1 VTVEIPSRRVLILV
15 ASVLVAGAIGI
26 SYAGFTRAPGLHAP
40 PWIAYVLA
48 LIFLVTAARVFEMTS
63 GHAGT
68 GDWFALVFFGAGA
81 VVEWWIAFGADP
93 RWCSS
98 SLGFLSGAAG
108 CRVPFGIAACISSA
122 LALYCSWRFLT
133 RNRGL

>member
-1 VTVEIPSRRVLILV
+1 M

-40 PWIAYVLA
+40 PWIAYTLA
-48 LIFLVTAARVFEMTS
+48 LIFIVTAARVFEMTS

-81 VVEWWIAFGADP
+81 VVEWWIAFGAHP
-93 RWCSS
+93 QSCTS
-98 SLGFLSGAAG
+98 SLGFLASPGGNDG
-108 CRVPFGIAACISSA
+108 CKVPFGIAASISTL
-122 LALYCSWRFLT
+122 LAVYCVWRFV
-133 RNRGL
+133 RGNR

>member
-1 VTVEIPSRRVLILV
+1 M

-98 SLGFLSGAAG
+98 SPRLSRTGLSPNKPYCRLLGKG
-108 CRVPFGIAACISSA
+108 
-122 LALYCSWRFLT
+122 RFRRLQK
-133 RNRGL
+133 RRW

>member
-1 VTVEIPSRRVLILV
+1 VTAEIPSRRVLILL

-26 SYAGFTRAPGLHAP
+26 SYAGFTRAPGLHVP

-48 LIFLVTAARVFEMTS
+48 LIFLVTAARVFEITS
-63 GHAGT
+63 GHPRT

-98 SLGFLSGAAG
+98 SPGFIGGAAG
-108 CRVPFGIAACISSA
+108 CRVPFGIAACVSSA
-122 LALYCSWRFLT
+122 VALGLGWRFL
-133 RNRGL
+133 RRGRRG

>member
-1 VTVEIPSRRVLILV
+1 MAL
-15 ASVLVAGAIGI
+15 VLVAGAIGI

-48 LIFLVTAARVFEMTS
+48 LIFIVTAARVFEMTS
-63 GHAGT
+63 GRAGT

-98 SLGFLSGAAG
+98 SLGFLRG
-108 CRVPFGIAACISSA
+108 CRVPFGIAACISSG
-122 LALYCSWRFLT
+122 LAVYCGRRFLT
-133 RNRGL
+133 KSQGL

>member
-1 VTVEIPSRRVLILV
+1 MASALV
-15 ASVLVAGAIGI
+15 VGAIGI
-26 SYAGFTRAPGLHAP
+26 SYAGFTHAPGLHAP
-40 PWIAYVLA
+40 PWIAYLLA

-63 GHAGT
+63 GRAGT

-98 SLGFLSGAAG
+98 SPGFLGGTGG

-122 LALYCSWRFLT
+122 LALYCGWRLVA
-133 RNRGL
+133 RRGRA

>member
-1 VTVEIPSRRVLILV
+1 VTGETPSRRVLILL

-26 SYAGFTRAPGLHAP
+26 SYAGFTRAPGLHVP
-40 PWIAYVLA
+40 PWIAYMLA
-48 LIFLVTAARVFEMTS
+48 LIFIVTAARVFEITS

-98 SLGFLSGAAG
+98 SLGFLSGTAG

-122 LALYCSWRFLT
+122 LALGLSWRFLA
-133 RNRGL
+133 RGSRA

>member
-1 VTVEIPSRRVLILV
+1 M

-63 GHAGT
+63 GRAGT

-81 VVEWWIAFGADP
+81 VVEWWIAFGADQ

-98 SLGFLSGAAG
+98 SPGFLGGTAG
-108 CRVPFGIAACISSA
+108 CRVPFGIAAAISTA
-122 LALYCSWRFLT
+122 LAVYCWWKLLAGGRAA
-133 RNRGL
+133 

>member
-1 VTVEIPSRRVLILV
+1 M

-63 GHAGT
+63 GRAGT

-98 SLGFLSGAAG
+98 SPGFLGGTAG
-108 CRVPFGIAACISSA
+108 CRVPFGIAAAISTA
-122 LALYCSWRFLT
+122 LAVYCWWKLLAGGRAA
-133 RNRGL
+133 

>member
-1 VTVEIPSRRVLILV
+1 MTVETPSRRVLILM

-26 SYAGFTRAPGLHAP
+26 SYAGFTRASGLHVP

-48 LIFLVTAARVFEMTS
+48 LIFIVTAARVFEMAS

-98 SLGFLSGAAG
+98 SLGFLGASAG
-108 CRVPFGIAACISSA
+108 CRVPFGIAACISSV
-122 LALYCSWRFLT
+122 LALYCSRRL
-133 RNRGL
+133 LA

>member
-1 VTVEIPSRRVLILV
+1 M

-26 SYAGFTRAPGLHAP
+26 SYAGFTRAPALHVP

-98 SLGFLSGAAG
+98 SLPFISGTAG
-108 CRVPFGIAACISSA
+108 CVAPFGIAAGIST
-122 LALYCSWRFLT
+122 LLTVYCGWRFA
-133 RNRGL
+133 RGRR

>member
-1 VTVEIPSRRVLILV
+1 M

-40 PWIAYVLA
+40 PWIAYVVA
-48 LIFLVTAARVFEMTS
+48 LIFIVTAARVFEMTS
-63 GHAGT
+63 GRAGT

-98 SLGFLSGAAG
+98 SLGFLGGTAG
-108 CRVPFGIAACISSA
+108 CRVPFGIAAGISTA
-122 LALYCSWRFLT
+122 LAVYCCRRLLAGG
-133 RNRGL
+133 RAA

>member
-1 VTVEIPSRRVLILV
+1 M
-15 ASVLVAGAIGI
+15 LVAGAIGI
-26 SYAGFTRAPGLHAP
+26 SYAGFTHAPGLHVP

-48 LIFLVTAARVFEMTS
+48 LIFLVTAARVFEMTT

-93 RWCSS
+93 RWCSG
-98 SLGFLSGAAG
+98 SLSFLGSTAG
-108 CRVPFGIAACISSA
+108 CRVPFGIAACISSG
-122 LALYCSWRFLT
+122 LTLLVSWRFLA
-133 RNRGL
+133 RGRRG

>member
-1 VTVEIPSRRVLILV
+1 M

-40 PWIAYVLA
+40 PWIAYTLA
-48 LIFLVTAARVFEMTS
+48 LIFIVTAARVFEMTS

-68 GDWFALVFFGAGA
+68 GNWFALVFFGAVA
-81 VVEWWIAFGADP
+81 VVEWWIAFDADP

-98 SLGFLSGAAG
+98 SLGFLSSTAG
-108 CRVPFGIAACISSA
+108 CRVPFGIAAGISTL
-122 LALYCSWRFLT
+122 LAVYCGWRIA
-133 RNRGL
+133 RGSR

>member
-1 VTVEIPSRRVLILV
+1 M
-15 ASVLVAGAIGI
+15 ASVLVVGAIGI
-26 SYAGFTRAPGLHAP
+26 SYAGFTHAPGLHAP

-63 GHAGT
+63 GRAGT

-98 SLGFLSGAAG
+98 SLGFLGGTAG

-122 LALYCSWRFLT
+122 LALYCGWRFLA
-133 RNRGL
+133 RRGRA

>member
-1 VTVEIPSRRVLILV
+1 M

-48 LIFLVTAARVFEMTS
+48 LIFLITAARVFEMTS
-63 GHAGT
+63 AHAGT

-98 SLGFLSGAAG
+98 SLGFLSG
-108 CRVPFGIAACISSA
+108 CRVPFGIAGFISSA
-122 LALYCSWRFLT
+122 LALYCSWQFL
-133 RNRGL
+133 RRGSGA